1 MGVAVSAGSCRSRD
15 SLSAQQRKHFNKMA
29 GRHTPGGLP
38 AHPSISV
45 RTFLIAGLLVDV
57 YGLEELEPNVPIT
70 CLWLL
75 HPRTYNRGN
84 MRDFAYHCVGTFIQH
99 RLTVGLKRGL
109 LALAFDLPNHG
120 TRLVSGKRNKTWKEG
135 NQDHALDMISIILA
149 AKRDLAT
156 LIDLIGGYLGR
167 GPIERHVTLG
177 WSLGGHIVWEAWLEE
192 QRIDAAVVVV
202 GCPDFLGMS
211 GSGRRPGM
219 TRSKF
224 WL

>member
-1 MGVAVSAGSCRSRD
+1 AVSAGSCRSRD

-84 MRDFAYHCVGTFIQH
+84 MREFAYHCVGSFIQH
-99 RLTVGLKRGL
+99 RLTV
-109 LALAFDLPNHG
+109 
-120 TRLVSGKRNKTWKEG
+120 
-135 NQDHALDMISIILA
+135 
-149 AKRDLAT
+149 
-156 LIDLIGGYLGR
+156 
-167 GPIERHVTLG
+167 
-177 WSLGGHIVWEAWLEE
+177 
-192 QRIDAAVVVV
+192 
-202 GCPDFLGMS
+202 
-211 GSGRRPGM
+211 
-219 TRSKF
+219 
-224 WL
+224 